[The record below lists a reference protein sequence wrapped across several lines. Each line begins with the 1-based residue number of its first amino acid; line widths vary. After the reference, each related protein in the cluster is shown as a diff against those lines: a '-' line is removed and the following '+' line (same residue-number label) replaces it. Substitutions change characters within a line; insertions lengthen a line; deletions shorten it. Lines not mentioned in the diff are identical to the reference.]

1 VSPTGRENPLSL
13 KGRTALIT
21 GAGRGIGRAI
31 ALAYADAGAD
41 LILCSRTTREV
52 EALADEARARGIK
65 AEARCLDVSSTE
77 QCRAVAS
84 DAIAQAGRI
93 DVLVNNAGTAIRK
106 LAPEITEADWDVIFG
121 TNLKG
126 PFFLTQAIG
135 QHMVARGGGC
145 IINISSI
152 AAIVGSST
160 RSAYAASKAGLAA
173 LTRALAVEWGPHG
186 VTVNAI
192 APGFIRTSLT
202 ESLFSDPATLAT
214 SLTRTPLGRF
224 PEPVDV
230 ARAAL
235 YLASDAGRNVTG
247 QLLTVDGGF
256 TIAS

>member
-1 VSPTGRENPLSL
+1 MSRSGGENLFSL
-13 KGRTALIT
+13 GGRTALIT
-21 GAGRGIGRAI
+21 GAGRGLGRAI
-31 ALAYADAGAD
+31 ALAFADAGAD
-41 LILCSRTTREV
+41 LVLCSRTVREL
-52 EALADEARARGIK
+52 ESLADEARALGIK
-65 AEARCLDVSSTE
+65 VEARRLDISSVE
-77 QCRAVAS
+77 QCRAAAS
-84 DAIAQAGRI
+84 EAVTRVGRI
-93 DVLVNNAGTAIRK
+93 DILVNNAGTAIRK
-106 LAPEITEADWDVIFG
+106 PVPEVTEADWDLIFS

-135 QHMVARGGGC
+135 QHMVARGGGR

-152 AAIVGSST
+152 AALVGSST

-192 APGFIRTSLT
+192 APGFIRTRLT
-202 ESLFSDPATLAT
+202 ESLFADPATLGT
-214 SLTRTPLGRF
+214 SLARTPLGRF
-224 PEPVDV
+224 PEPVDI
-230 ARAAL
+230 AGAAL

>member
-1 VSPTGRENPLSL
+1 MSRTDGTNLFSL
-13 KGRTALIT
+13 KGKTALIT
-21 GAGRGIGRAI
+21 GAGRGLGRAI

-41 LILCSRTTREV
+41 LVLCARTLREI
-52 EALADEARARGIK
+52 EALADEARARGIR
-65 AEARCLDVSSTE
+65 AETLPLDVSSVE

-84 DAIAQAGRI
+84 EAVAQAGRI
-93 DVLVNNAGTAIRK
+93 GILVNNAGTAIRK
-106 LAPEITEADWDVIFG
+106 PVPEITEADWDVIFS

-135 QHMVARGGGC
+135 QHMLAHGGGR

-152 AAIVGSST
+152 AALVGSST

-192 APGFIRTSLT
+192 APGFVRTRLT
-202 ESLFSDPATLAT
+202 ESLFADPATLAD
-214 SLTRTPLGRF
+214 SLERTPLGRF
-224 PEPVDV
+224 PEPVDI
-230 ARAAL
+230 AGAAL
-235 YLASDAGRNVTG
+235 YLASDAGRNVNG
-247 QLLTVDGGF
+247 QVITVDGGF